1 MARRKSRTLTEL
13 ELEIMHVV
21 WDEKEVSSEVVA
33 STLREKGQPLA
44 PPSVRTMLGIL
55 QEKGYVS
62 RRREGRGYVYSA
74 LVSANEARKSFLED
88 LMGRVFEGSPL
99 TLLASLLGSGMVSKR
114 DIQKVK
120 QLIRKHEREDQ

>member
-13 ELEIMHVV
+13 EFEIMQVV
-21 WDEKEVSSEVVA
+21 WDAEEVTSEVVA
-33 STLREKGQPLA
+33 STLAKTGQPLA

-88 LMGRVFEGSPL
+88 LMVRVFEGSPL
-99 TLLASLLGSGMVSKR
+99 TLLASLLGSGMVSSR
-114 DIQKVK
+114 DVQKVK
-120 QLIRKHEREDQ
+120 ELIRKHEGED